1 MTEEIKAY
9 CMKCKAE
16 RTIQSVQIVMTKN
29 GRPAANGA
37 CPVCGTKMFKFLP
50 SSYKSQ
56 AVAAPAPVEAVPAES
71 APVDAAPVTSEPAP
85 VVESTPVSEPP
96 AA

>member
-16 RTIQSVQIVMTKN
+16 RSIQNVQIVTTKN
-29 GRPAANGA
+29 GRPAANGV

-50 SSYKSQ
+50 SSYK
-56 AVAAPAPVEAVPAES
+56 AMAAPAPAAE
-71 APVDAAPVTSEPAP
+71 AAPEAPAAEPPAEPAP
-85 VVESTPVSEPP
+85 EQP
-96 AA
+96 AS

>member
-16 RTIQSVQIVMTKN
+16 RTIQNVQIVTTKN

-50 SSYKSQ
+50 SSYK
-56 AVAAPAPVEAVPAES
+56 AMAAPMAEAAPEAPAAPAAEPA
-71 APVDAAPVTSEPAP
+71 AEPAP
-85 VVESTPVSEPP
+85 EQP

>member
-16 RTIQSVQIVMTKN
+16 RTIQGVQIVMTKN
-29 GRPAANGA
+29 GRPAANGT

-56 AVAAPAPVEAVPAES
+56 ITPASVAETPAAATPA
-71 APVDAAPVTSEPAP
+71 ASEPAP
-85 VVESTPVSEPP
+85 VAESAPVSEPP

>member
-16 RTIQSVQIVMTKN
+16 RTIQNVQIVTTKN

-50 SSYKSQ
+50 SSYK
-56 AVAAPAPVEAVPAES
+56 AMAAPAPTSEAAS
-71 APVDAAPVTSEPAP
+71 KAPAAPAAEPAAEPAP
-85 VVESTPVSEPP
+85 EQP

>member
-16 RTIQSVQIVMTKN
+16 RSIQNVQIVTTKN

-50 SSYKSQ
+50 SSYK
-56 AVAAPAPVEAVPAES
+56 AMAAPMAEAAPAAPA
-71 APVDAAPVTSEPAP
+71 
-85 VVESTPVSEPP
+85 SEPP
-96 AA
+96 AEPAPEQPAA